1 MADEQKKSPLE
12 IDGAKWRAELLPK
25 NKYNDKN
32 TEPLDE
38 AAANRDPIGIGE
50 NGTVLDQ
57 QTRQFCLKFNT
68 YNEKNKY
75 PNF

>member
-1 MADEQKKSPLE
+1 MADNNSPLAT
-12 IDGAKWRAELLPK
+12 DGQKFRDQLIPK

-38 AAANRDPIGIGE
+38 AAANADPNGIGE
-50 NGTVLDQ
+50 NGTKIDQ
-57 QTRQFCLKFNT
+57 QARQNNIQKNK